1 MKKKDIEERD
11 CKPSNYNYVSTHLKF
26 NKAFSGKES
35 IVLSLEQLL
44 LKSLL
49 TLPPDE
55 KLKSIELVR
64 TFEGK
69 RRTTFWLSEL
79 RKQKAMASLLLRAC
93 RVKYN

>member
-1 MKKKDIEERD
+1 MKKRDLEGRD
-11 CKPSNYNYVSTHLKF
+11 CKPSNYNYVSSNLKF
-26 NKAFSGKES
+26 NKAFNGRES
-35 IVLSLEQLL
+35 ILKSLEQLL

-55 KLKSIELVR
+55 KLESIELIR

-69 RRTTFWLSEL
+69 RRTTFWFSEL
-79 RKQKAMASLLLRAC
+79 RKQKALANQLLRAC